1 MIKISLFF
9 IIFCLST
16 PLFAQSGTD
25 SIHVAHY
32 NINLSITNL
41 TQHQIQGHTT
51 LSIVPKMDGLTSF
64 HLDLQGLI
72 VDSVFLNNWP
82 VPFTYQSPLLQL
94 STPVLNQSDT
104 QQVTVFYHGSPV
116 SDPYW
121 GGFFFSDFYAYNMGV
136 GMQSVPPS
144 FGRCWFP
151 CLDDFNDKATYQFHI
166 ETDSNKMAVCGGV
179 LTDSI
184 TLPSGNKRWSWTL
197 TDPIPTYLASVA
209 VGPFVKFAD
218 SIHLNTGIIPIEIY
232 TSSTQQQHIPGSF
245 QNLKQVIRGFEAMF
259 GAYRW
264 QRVGY
269 VMVPFNAGAME
280 HATNIAYPISA
291 VNGTLANQSLWIHEL
306 SHSWFGNLLT
316 CSEAATMWINEGFAR
331 YAEIIADQILDS
343 TGNIA
348 KNTFRSLHRSVLK
361 NAHLDDDGYFALDQV
376 PANATY
382 GTTTYDKGGVVV
394 HSLRGYLG
402 DSLFFLGLKT
412 LFDQNEF
419 GSLNSSE
426 LFQKLSQITHVD
438 LTGFYNGWVHQPGF
452 LHFSLDSIIP
462 MNQQDGYV
470 LSMKQKLSHALNFAN
485 DNKVDIAFYSNTGEY
500 HFIPLVKFSGESAY
514 VQVSIPFQPDFWILD
529 PNEKLADAMI
539 DYWISLPEVGL
550 INCSDANFK
559 MKSIAGTDT
568 SIVRVEYNLVA
579 PDPLRL
585 PNNHIYRISDRHY
598 WKIEIVDH
606 HITNGEMIF
615 RYNTANATAPDYDLM
630 QGYTKEDLILL
641 YRRNAQSDW
650 QIIPSITT
658 GNPYTGQLT
667 ISTIQPGE
675 YTLAIGQDNVIVQ
688 ENSSQNGCELYPNPV
703 SNTLFYHLDQQNV
716 TNTVLE
722 FYNFNGKLI
731 HQSELRT
738 VVGQTDISFL
748 HPGIYLVYL
757 IQNKKKIWST
767 KITKL

>member
-16 PLFAQSGTD
+16 PLFAQLGTD

-41 TQHQIQGHTT
+41 TQQQIQGYTT
-51 LSIVPKMDGLTSF
+51 LTIVPKMDGLTSF

-121 GGFFFSDFYAYNMGV
+121 GGFFFSGSYAYNMGV
-136 GMQSVPPS
+136 GMQSVPHS

-151 CLDDFNDKATYQFHI
+151 CIDDFNDKATYQFHI
-166 ETDSNKMAVCGGV
+166 ESDSNKMAVCGGV

-209 VGPFVKFAD
+209 VGPFVRFAD
-218 SIHLNTGIIPIEIY
+218 TVHLNTGIIPIEIY
-232 TSSTQQQHIPGSF
+232 TSSTQQHHIPGSF

-316 CSEAATMWINEGFAR
+316 CSEAPTMWINEGFAR

-348 KNTFRSLHRSVLK
+348 KNTFRTLHRSVLK

-402 DSLFFLGLKT
+402 DSLFFFGLKT

-470 LSMKQKLSHALNFAN
+470 LSMKQKLYHALNFSN

-500 HFIPLVKFSGESAY
+500 HFIPHVNFSGESAY

-539 DYWISLPEVGL
+539 DYLISLPEVGL
-550 INCSDANFK
+550 INCSEANFK
-559 MKSIAGTDT
+559 IKSISGTDT
-568 SIVRVEYNLVA
+568 SLIRVEYNLVA

-598 WKIEIVDH
+598 WKIEFVDNY
-606 HITNGEMIF
+606 ITSGEMIF
-615 RYNTANATAPDYDLM
+615 RYNATNVTAPDYDLM
-630 QGYTKEDLILL
+630 QGFTKEDLILL

-675 YTLAIGQDNVIVQ
+675 YTLSIGQDNVIVQ

-722 FYNFNGKLI
+722 FYDFNGKLI

-748 HPGIYLVYL
+748 HPGVYLVYL